1 MYGLLRLVEVVREY
15 GFDRGTTTGG
25 DGESELLV
33 LQYDDL
39 LFLSL
44 LVRGEDGSTR
54 AVEGG
59 GVSRGLW
66 GGGLLSYDVGGI
78 RWWRCLLSRV
88 GLAEPG
94 EPDEYGPDE

>member
-1 MYGLLRLVEVVREY
+1 MYGLLRLVEVVCEY

-44 LVRGEDGSTR
+44 LVRGEDGSPR

-78 RWWRCLLSRV
+78 RWRRCLLSRV